1 MNRPRISI
9 IGAGVVGTSIGC
21 LLNKKGYKVVG
32 VAARSMKSAK
42 DSVKF
47 IGDGIPYNSNL
58 EAATGA
64 EVIFITT
71 PDDVIKSVCD
81 ELADGDAVRDGCFV
95 FHTSGALPSSILSSA
110 RKKGAYAA
118 SIHPLQ
124 SLATRKEALSNLPG
138 SYYNIEGDKKAVT
151 VARKIVKDLG
161 GKEMVIPTIGKVLY
175 HSGAV
180 FASNY
185 LITIFSTG
193 MELLRAAGIPGSKA
207 LPGLLS
213 LVKGTVKNIEN
224 VGIPM
229 ALTGPI
235 QRGDISIIEGHIKEI
250 KRSIPELLDLYC
262 QLGRKTVRIA
272 LEKGTISAEQGERLT
287 TLFKRNIRRDK

>member
-110 RKKGAYAA
+110 RNKGAYVA

-124 SLATRKEALSNLPG
+124 SLATRKEAVTNLAG

-151 VARKIVKDLG
+151 VARRIVKDLG
-161 GKEMVIPTIGKVLY
+161 GKEMVIPTKGKILY
-175 HSGAV
+175 HAGAV

-193 MELLRAAGIPGSKA
+193 MELLQIAGIPKA
-207 LPGLLS
+207 KAQAGLLS
-213 LVKGTVKNIEN
+213 LVRGTVKNIER

-235 QRGDISIIEGHIKEI
+235 QRGDISIIEGHINEI
-250 KRSIPELLDLYC
+250 KRSSPGLLNLYF
-262 QLGRKTVRIA
+262 QLGKETVRIA
-272 LEKGTISAEQGERLT
+272 LEKGGISKKEGERLAS
-287 TLFKRNIRRDK
+287 LFEKDIKRDI

>member
-1 MNRPRISI
+1 MNKSGISI
-9 IGAGVVGTSIGC
+9 IGAGVVGTAIGY
-21 LLNKKGYKVVG
+21 LLKKKGYKVIG
-32 VAARSMKSAK
+32 VATRNIRSAR

-47 IGDGIPYNSNL
+47 IGDGAPYISNL
-58 EAATGA
+58 DAVSGA

-71 PDDVIKSVCD
+71 PDDAIKMVCD
-81 ELADGDAVRDGCFV
+81 ELVKGGAIRGGSCV
-95 FHTSGALPSSILSSA
+95 FHMSGALPSNILTSA
-110 RKKGAYAA
+110 KSKGASVG

-124 SLATRKEALSNLPG
+124 SLATRKEAVSNLPG

-161 GKEMVIPTIGKVLY
+161 GKEMVIPTKGKVLY

-185 LITIFSTG
+185 LITIFSAG
-193 MELLRAAGIPGSKA
+193 IELLRTAGIPRSKA

-235 QRGDISIIEGHIKEI
+235 QRGDISIIEGHILQI
-250 KRSIPELLDLYC
+250 RRSSPDLFNLYC
-262 QLGRKTVRIA
+262 QLGKETVKIA
-272 LEKGTISAEQGERLT
+272 LEKGGISEKEGERLT
-287 TLFKRNIRRDK
+287 SLFNRNIRKG